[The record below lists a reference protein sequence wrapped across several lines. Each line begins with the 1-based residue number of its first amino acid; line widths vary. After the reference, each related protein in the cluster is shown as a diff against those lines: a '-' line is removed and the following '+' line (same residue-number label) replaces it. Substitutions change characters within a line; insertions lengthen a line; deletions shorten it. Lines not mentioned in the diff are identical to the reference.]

1 MDKSRKK
8 EKYRF
13 FEALNI
19 LNQQDIA
26 SGAKTTG
33 NVGQCLQVIETR
45 MHRGGCAVTMGAPAQ
60 ELAALHAGDKIPV
73 LLIVNKKA
81 YEELQ
86 YPAEEEEYKPVVLID
101 HITDRETSLPMMDH
115 INRLKG
121 LLSLATDRIKRTEI
135 MWALESSDLDGYLS
149 GLKAVRTADRELS
162 IEIRK
167 SECREFNFKID
178 F

>member
-13 FEALNI
+13 FEALH
-19 LNQQDIA
+19 LLHQQDVA

-60 ELAALHAGDKIPV
+60 ELAAIHTGDKIPV
-73 LLIVNKKA
+73 LVLIDRKA

-86 YPAEEEEYKPVVLID
+86 YPAEEEYKPVVLID
-101 HITDRETSLPMMDH
+101 HITDRETSLPMIDH
-115 INRLKG
+115 INSLKG

-149 GLKAVRTADRELS
+149 GLKVVRTADKELS
-162 IEIRK
+162 IEIKK
-167 SECREFNFKID
+167 SEGREFNFKID

>member
-13 FEALNI
+13 FEALH
-19 LNQQDIA
+19 LLQQGDIA

-33 NVGQCLQVIETR
+33 NVGQCLQLIDAR
-45 MHRGGCAVTMGAPAQ
+45 MHSGGCAVTMGAPAQ
-60 ELAALHAGDKIPV
+60 ELVSIHAGNKIPV
-73 LLIVNKKA
+73 LVLIDRKA

-86 YPAEEEEYKPVVLID
+86 YPAEEEEYEPVVLID
-101 HITDRETSLPMMDH
+101 HTTDRETSLPMIDH

-149 GLKAVRTADRELS
+149 GLKVVRTADRELS
-162 IEIRK
+162 IEIKK